1 MTTEMKTLKDTVNAL
16 EALTTQVLSSL
27 YSPAQAEEMISNA
40 KINYTEEAVEAR
52 RKQEETRAYNEAL
65 RNAVTDFKDKMRAA
79 YWDIALLSND
89 KRTAFASESWDEL
102 KESYSLR
109 KNSQQPALDFTEP
122 TVEQLMARRSELI
135 ASLERINLTQAH
147 DEIEFS
153 EGHLKGMPA
162 PETVEDSVNR
172 QRARHTRAIESA
184 KSTIIRH
191 ADIEKELESVQKL
204 LKEAL

>member
-27 YSPAQAEEMISNA
+27 YSPAQAEVMISSA

-52 RKQEETRAYNEAL
+52 RKQEEARAYNEAL

-79 YWDIALLSND
+79 YWDIALLSDD
-89 KRTAFASESWDEL
+89 KRTAFASESWNEL

-147 DEIEFS
+147 DEIEFC
-153 EGHLKGMPA
+153 ERHLKNKSIL
-162 PETVEDSVNR
+162 THD
-172 QRARHTRAIESA
+172 QRALRERQLESA
-184 KSTIIRH
+184 KSTITRH
-191 ADIEKELESVQKL
+191 ADIEKELESVQEL
-204 LKEAL
+204 LKASL

>member
-1 MTTEMKTLKDTVNAL
+1 MDPIRRKWVDLLGCQST
-16 EALTTQVLSSL
+16 
-27 YSPAQAEEMISNA
+27 
-40 KINYTEEAVEAR
+40 AVEAR
-52 RKQEETRAYNEAL
+52 RKQEEARAYNEAL
-65 RNAVTDFKDKMRAA
+65 RNAVTDFKDKMKAA

-147 DEIEFS
+147 DEIEFC
-153 EGHLKGMPA
+153 EGHLKNKSMLTHDQRGVR
-162 PETVEDSVNR
+162 ER
-172 QRARHTRAIESA
+172 QLESA
-184 KSTIIRH
+184 KSTITRH
-191 ADIEKELESVQKL
+191 ADIEKELDSVQEL

>member
-27 YSPAQAEEMISNA
+27 YSPAQAEVMISNA

-102 KESYSLR
+102 KQSYSLR
-109 KNSQQPALDFTEP
+109 KNSQQPAFDFTEP

-204 LKEAL
+204 LKETL

>member
-27 YSPAQAEEMISNA
+27 YSPAQAEVMISSA

-65 RNAVTDFKDKMRAA
+65 RNAVTDFKDKMKAA

-135 ASLERINLTQAH
+135 ASMERINLTQAH
-147 DEIEFS
+147 DEIEFN

-191 ADIEKELESVQKL
+191 DNIEKELESVQKL

>member
-1 MTTEMKTLKDTVNAL
+1 MTTEMKTLKDTVNAQ
-16 EALTTQVLSSL
+16 EALITQVLSKL
-27 YSPAQAEEMISNA
+27 YSPAQAEVMISNA

-79 YWDIALLSND
+79 YWDIALLSDD

-102 KESYSLR
+102 KQSYSLR

>member
-1 MTTEMKTLKDTVNAL
+1 MTTEIKTLKDTVNAQ
-16 EALTTQVLSSL
+16 EALITQVLSKL
-27 YSPAQAEEMISNA
+27 YSPAQAEVMISNA

-52 RKQEETRAYNEAL
+52 RKQEEARAYNEAV
-65 RNAVTDFKDKMRAA
+65 RNAVTDFKDKMRAT
-79 YWDIALLSND
+79 YWDIALLSDD
-89 KRTAFASESWDEL
+89 KRTAFASESWNEL

-109 KNSQQPALDFTEP
+109 KNSQQPALDFIEP

>member
-1 MTTEMKTLKDTVNAL
+1 MTTEIKTLKDTVNAL
-16 EALTTQVLSSL
+16 EALTTQVLSNL
-27 YSPAQAEEMISNA
+27 YSPAQAEVMISSA

-65 RNAVTDFKDKMRAA
+65 RNAVTDFKDKMKAA

-147 DEIEFS
+147 DEIEFCV
-153 EGHLKGMPA
+153 GHLKGMPA

-204 LKEAL
+204 LKETL